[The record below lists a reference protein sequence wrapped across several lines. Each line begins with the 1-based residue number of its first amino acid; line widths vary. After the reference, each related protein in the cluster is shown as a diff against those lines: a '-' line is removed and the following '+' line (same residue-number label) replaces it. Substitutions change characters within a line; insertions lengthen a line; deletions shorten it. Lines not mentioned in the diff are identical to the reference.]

1 MPAAVNSRYGG
12 VRTVLQV
19 VPLSKLVIQGNHT
32 NTPASFAALSCV
44 VHPPQFTAT
53 WFYAGTAL
61 SSMGK
66 YLVSQN
72 ALAFND
78 TTTYGSV
85 LIIQLLSYSDAGNY
99 TLKLEVLGPTNITV
113 NATTASQVELS
124 CEMSQYIHPDGDLW
138 WYRGR
143 KRLDITKSKYS
154 IEYRHGTKL
163 AQNGGNDVTT
173 SRVFVLTISR
183 LTSSD
188 SGVYT
193 CRLFGTDQSGDVNL
207 MVVGGEQVNI
217 TNATGRDAATTEG
230 IILTYASLFF
240 MALGPIVLGSVRSV
254 NHQLQLQKK
263 GEEASDRIL
272 MKDAAV
278 FPLYASG
285 GLFGLYLFFKYIPK
299 EYVNLI
305 LSVIFIGLG
314 ISALA
319 RAICVLVDP
328 LLPEALTSWFTKYHV
343 KLTVTPP
350 KKKPEESETTF
361 NTGDLIVWVKCAALG
376 VVYFFS
382 KNWILN
388 NLFGL
393 AFCLN
398 AIELISLDSFGVGC
412 LLLGGLFVYDIFW
425 VFGTDVMVTV
435 AKSFEAPIKCLFI
448 ALLCRFDY
456 KSVGFMAGRGH
467 HPNRS
472 RAYFF
477 ISFFAYIVGLLLTI
491 GVMHVFKAAQ
501 PALLYL
507 VPCCVGAPLLLALCR
522 GDIMDLFR
530 YRDYPEKPTPS
541 SQSEEPEPAH
551 AKED

>member
-207 MVVGGEQVNI
+207 MVVGEKG
-217 TNATGRDAATTEG
+217 GRGKRSHPHEG
-230 IILTYASLFF
+230 
-240 MALGPIVLGSVRSV
+240 RSCV
-254 NHQLQLQKK
+254 
-263 GEEASDRIL
+263 S
-272 MKDAAV
+272 
-278 FPLYASG
+278 LYASG

-319 RAICVLVDP
+319 RAICFDLLVHKVSC
-328 LLPEALTSWFTKYHV
+328 EM
-343 KLTVTPP
+343 TVTPP

-361 NTGDLIVWVKCAALG
+361 NTGDLM
-376 VVYFFS
+376 
-382 KNWILN
+382 
-388 NLFGL
+388 FGSSVQL
-393 AFCLN
+393 L
-398 AIELISLDSFGVGC
+398 ELS
-412 LLLGGLFVYDIFW
+412 
-425 VFGTDVMVTV
+425 T
-435 AKSFEAPIKCLFI
+435 
-448 ALLCRFDY
+448 
-456 KSVGFMAGRGH
+456 
-467 HPNRS
+467 
-472 RAYFF
+472 
-477 ISFFAYIVGLLLTI
+477 
-491 GVMHVFKAAQ
+491 
-501 PALLYL
+501 
-507 VPCCVGAPLLLALCR
+507 
-522 GDIMDLFR
+522 
-530 YRDYPEKPTPS
+530 S
-541 SQSEEPEPAH
+541 SP
-551 AKED
+551 